1 VGVLALCQTEGGLQ
15 VLGQILLLLDGG
27 NDGLVDSFLV
37 GSFRLGEWLLLLGLA
52 VSEELFLC

>member
-1 VGVLALCQTEGGLQ
+1 M
-15 VLGQILLLLDGG
+15 LLLLYSGD
-27 NDGLVDSFLV
+27 DGLVDGLLV